1 MKTLLLLIAIIPT
14 IMVSQNNKQDLYIAY
29 DDCSIHQDIMI
40 ENDTLKYQTYS
51 IRFGDKINP
60 EIEYSINENGFV
72 VKHIQMSGK
81 NYPSLSITYLNQN
94 GNNPPIKIN
103 QNQIKNKIWTNN
115 IVHSRNTDF
124 ISFFENFRNIYLVD
138 FNDKKEEI
146 KIAKKVEIK
155 LLPTL

>member
-1 MKTLLLLIAIIPT
+1 
-14 IMVSQNNKQDLYIAY
+14 MVSQNNKQDLYIAY

-60 EIEYSINENGFV
+60 EIEYSVNENGFV

-81 NYPSLSITYLNQN
+81 NYPSLSITYLNKN
-94 GNNPPIKIN
+94 GNNPPFKIN
-103 QNQIKNKIWTNN
+103 QNQIKNKIWANN

-124 ISFFENFRNIYLVD
+124 ISFFENFGNIYLVN